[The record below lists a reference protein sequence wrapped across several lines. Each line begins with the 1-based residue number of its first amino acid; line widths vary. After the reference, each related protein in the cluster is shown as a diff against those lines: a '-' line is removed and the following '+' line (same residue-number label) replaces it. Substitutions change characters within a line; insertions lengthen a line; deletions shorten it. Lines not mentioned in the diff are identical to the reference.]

1 MTQTDVCTPVYAIG
15 RCSGYR
21 AGMASEVGDSSDE
34 GRCGG
39 HRASGWRRRTRG
51 DHHGGRPVAQL
62 GPLGAVEG
70 QVRLTDLVARGLVI
84 PPRRTG
90 PYQPAEPVTVWS
102 GARIDRLLREIR

>member
-1 MTQTDVCTPVYAIG
+1 
-15 RCSGYR
+15 
-21 AGMASEVGDSSDE
+21 MASEVGI
-34 GRCGG
+34 RQM
-39 HRASGWRRRTRG
+39 RADVAATVRRAGAGEHVVITI
-51 DHHGGRPVAQL
+51 GGRPVAQL

-84 PPRRTG
+84 LPRRTG